1 MRTSAYS
8 IYDVKDQSFAMPM
21 FVKNDDIAIRNIV
34 AAAGQGSLLSMFPQ
48 DFELYQIGEFDAET
62 GHLEPLEEP
71 RYIGRVLD
79 FKGGENSEV

>member
-21 FVKNDDIAIRNIV
+21 FVKNDEIAIRNV
-34 AAAGQGSLLSMFPQ
+34 QAAAGQGSLLLMFPQ
-48 DFELYQIGEFDAET
+48 DFELYCIGEYESDT
-62 GHLEPLEEP
+62 GMMIPLEAP

-79 FKGGENSEV
+79 FKGSDE